1 MVLNQEIYKQ
11 HNLQVAE
18 TPKVWE
24 IVLGKKCCTLLIL
37 SSHMK
42 REAKRDHLDGLHSS
56 PTLGEIKV
64 NADIIS

>member
-1 MVLNQEIYKQ
+1 MVLDQEIGKQ
-11 HNLQVAE
+11 HNLQVAV
-18 TPKVWE
+18 TAKIWE

-56 PTLGEIKV
+56 PTIRKIKM